1 MNQVVRELLMDL
13 RGTRGRGESV
23 FTSPKTGGL
32 LTDIKHGFAHA
43 CDDAEIVD
51 FRFHDLRHTAAT
63 RLADAGA
70 DPFVIAEILGH
81 SDLRMTKRYTHATDQ
96 WKRHALEQLVKYS
109 SKAEKQLASQRICH
123 KIVTMKER
131 QVG

>member
-13 RGTRGRGESV
+13 RRVSIGSEFV
-23 FTSPKTGGL
+23 FASPKTDGR
-32 LTDIKHGFAHA
+32 LTDIKHGFVAA
-43 CDDAEIVD
+43 CNDAKVLD
-51 FRFHDLRHTAAT
+51 FHFHDLRHTAAT

-96 WKRHALEQLVKYS
+96 RKRQALEQLAQYGK
-109 SKAEKQLASQRICH
+109 KPEKLVASQPICH

-131 QVG
+131 KVG